1 MKGENP
7 ATAAQRTRFIKKALR
22 DAGYSGRVTSEP
34 PSHKA
39 QMSTVDQCDDFDAVS
54 AYLTGYLVGL
64 ADVKRC
70 EGFVSVVWVG
80 S

>member
-1 MKGENP
+1 
-7 ATAAQRTRFIKKALR
+7 
-22 DAGYSGRVTSEP
+22 
-34 PSHKA
+34 
-39 QMSTVDQCDDFDAVS
+39 MSTVDQCDDFDAVS